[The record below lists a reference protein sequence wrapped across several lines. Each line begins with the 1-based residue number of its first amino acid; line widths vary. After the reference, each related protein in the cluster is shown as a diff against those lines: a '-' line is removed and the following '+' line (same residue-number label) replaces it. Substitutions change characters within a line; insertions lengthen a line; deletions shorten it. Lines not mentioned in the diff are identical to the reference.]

1 MVRMPRRRPPRGL
14 TALQI
19 EVGRLFFALPA
30 SEGYL
35 VDGDAALAAH
45 RLIDRST
52 RDLRLLL
59 VNGDTD
65 WATATATAAS
75 ASVRPALAGLHAEAR
90 DRGWVAQDLPG
101 DPDQAGAAVLIEG
114 MGQRLVATLVT
125 GPPPAYP
132 ATLTVLGPTIAPDEL
147 AGRLVAALSRRADPD
162 DLVDVLALAR
172 RFATDRL
179 FALAAEADPGFD
191 PAVLARSLASRGEP
205 GDDR

>member
-59 VNGDTD
+59 VDGGTD
-65 WATATATAAS
+65 FATATVGAAS
-75 ASVRPALAGLHAEAR
+75 VQPALAALHFEAQ
-90 DRGWVAQDLPG
+90 DRSWAAQDLPV
-101 DPDQAGAAVLIEG
+101 DPGQAGATVLIEG

-125 GPPPAYP
+125 GPPPTYP
-132 ATLTVLGPTIAPDEL
+132 ATLTVLGPTIAPEEL

-191 PAVLARSLASRGEP
+191 PAVLARSLAPRGEP

>member
-1 MVRMPRRRPPRGL
+1 MVRRPRRRPPRGL
-14 TALQI
+14 PALQI
-19 EVGRLFFALPA
+19 EVGRLFFALPT

-59 VNGDTD
+59 VDGGTD
-65 WATATATAAS
+65 FATVTAAS
-75 ASVRPALAGLHAEAR
+75 VQPALAALHCEAR

-101 DPDQAGAAVLIEG
+101 DPDQTGATVLIEG

-125 GPPPAYP
+125 GPPPTYP
-132 ATLTVLGPTIAPDEL
+132 ATLTVLGPTIAPEEL
-147 AGRLVAALSRRADPD
+147 AGRRVAVLARRADPD

-191 PAVLARSLASRGEP
+191 PAVLARSLAPRGEP
-205 GDDR
+205 GDDS

>member
-19 EVGRLFFALPA
+19 EVGRLFFALPT

-59 VNGDTD
+59 VDGGTD
-65 WATATATAAS
+65 FATVTAAS
-75 ASVRPALAGLHAEAR
+75 VQPALAALHCEAR

-101 DPDQAGAAVLIEG
+101 DPDQTGATVLIEG

-125 GPPPAYP
+125 GPPPTYP
-132 ATLTVLGPTIAPDEL
+132 ATLTVLGPTIAPEEL
-147 AGRLVAALSRRADPD
+147 AGRLVAVLARRADPD

-191 PAVLARSLASRGEP
+191 PAVLARSLAPRGEP
-205 GDDR
+205 GDDS

>member
-19 EVGRLFFALPA
+19 EVGRLFFALPT

-59 VNGDTD
+59 VDGGTD
-65 WATATATAAS
+65 FATVTAAS
-75 ASVRPALAGLHAEAR
+75 VQPALAGLHCEAR

-101 DPDQAGAAVLIEG
+101 DPDQTGATVLIEG

-125 GPPPAYP
+125 GPPPTYP
-132 ATLTVLGPTIAPDEL
+132 ATLTVLGPTIAPEEL
-147 AGRLVAALSRRADPD
+147 AGRLVAVLARRADPD

-191 PAVLARSLASRGEP
+191 PAVLARSLAPRGEP

>member
-65 WATATATAAS
+65 VATAGA
-75 ASVRPALAGLHAEAR
+75 ASVRPALAALHAEAR

-132 ATLTVLGPTIAPDEL
+132 ATLTVLGPTTAPDEL

-191 PAVLARSLASRGEP
+191 PAVLARSLAPRGEP